1 MEEVG
6 DRIMD
11 RDEALQLPRRF
22 EPLHDPLS
30 PPRWLMGI
38 FGSIIESLMLAMLE
52 LHAHVRARGAVR
64 TELIGDQDTRSAGL
78 FAEELAKQAFGGASV
93 AATLNQSIED
103 KAVLIDGAPKPV
115 LFAIDCDHD
124 LIEMPL
130 VAELRR
136 ASAHFVGEV
145 SAEFL
150 SPAPDGF
157 VTDDHT
163 AGGQKIFDH
172 PQAERET
179 EIEPNRM
186 GDDLR
191 GKAMTTIARI

>member
-1 MEEVG
+1 
-6 DRIMD
+6 
-11 RDEALQLPRRF
+11 
-22 EPLHDPLS
+22 
-30 PPRWLMGI
+30 
-38 FGSIIESLMLAMLE
+38 MLAMLE

-64 TELIGDQDTRSAGL
+64 TGLIGDQDTRSAGL

-93 AATLNQSIED
+93 AAILNQSIED

-115 LFAIDCDHD
+115 LFVICDHD

-136 ASAHFVGEV
+136 ASAHFVSEV

-157 VTDDHT
+157 VTEDHT
-163 AGGQKIFDH
+163 GGGQKIFDH
-172 PQAERET
+172 SQAERET
-179 EIEPNRM
+179 EIEPSRM
-186 GDDLR
+186 GDDLS
-191 GKAMTTIARI
+191 GKAMTTIAGI